1 MKKLLTT
8 MAAAMLAIAG
18 IAAPTGQAKW
28 LVLDKITY
36 ATGVDRVAFE
46 GIDALLLTK
55 LAQSKY
61 KVLDRDAYDTAA
73 REEGFGANVQLIPAG
88 YSMRGEIVQLQKS
101 GRTRTVA
108 TTTYPEYIATV
119 SIRVYDLQTQEA
131 YEAETLRV
139 NNYVQTPKDML
150 VYVVQRMALAILMRD
165 YPPKIIAY
173 DDDDDELTVNYGKD
187 FINVGEQYEVRRI
200 KVVVDDDTGEEVK
213 SEKTV
218 GVCEI
223 IDVGAK
229 TSNAKLISGKAKVKD
244 ELRFYVD
251 PEPFAVPEPE
261 PIAVPAPA
269 PVVAAPTEIVAKPN
283 ALPRKRQRIA
293 VAPFISKRNHFGV
306 WGVAYSSR
314 SWMDDVADHLNTD
327 LTKTGSFKVLDR
339 SFGPELDRELNRI
352 ANDPNANPN
361 DVCRLSNKLAT
372 DYLVVAEVT
381 FSDVASPGVDYVT
394 GLPLPPP
401 SVIFAEVRFR
411 CVVAPTTEIAW
422 ADTVRIDASRFGGSP
437 EQFSSTSAQAAA
449 DAICAAIQRRLDPQ
463 GYAAAAVAAAASPV
477 SAFGT
482 SGDGEVRQYPQPPAP
497 VAPVRRGFRVGF

>member
-1 MKKLLTT
+1 MKKLFTA
-8 MAAAMLAIAG
+8 MAAAAIAIAG
-18 IAAPTGQAKW
+18 VAAPTGQAKW
-28 LVLDKITY
+28 LVLDKISY

-46 GIDALLLTK
+46 GIDGLLLTK

-73 REEGFGANVQLIPAG
+73 REQNFGANVELVPAG
-88 YSMRGEIVQLQKS
+88 YSIRGEIVQLQKS
-101 GRTRTVA
+101 GRTRTIAAA
-108 TTTYPEYIATV
+108 TLPEYIATV
-119 SIRVYDLQTQEA
+119 SIRVYDLRTQEA

-139 NNYVQTPKDML
+139 NNYVQTSKDML

-173 DDDDDELTVNYGKD
+173 DDEDDELTINYGRD
-187 FINVGEQYEVRRI
+187 FINVGEQYEVRRV

-223 IDVGAK
+223 VDVGAK
-229 TSNAKLISGKAKVKD
+229 TSNAKLVSGKARVKD
-244 ELRFYVD
+244 ELRFYAD
-251 PEPFAVPEPE
+251 AEPFAVPEP
-261 PIAVPAPA
+261 APA
-269 PVVAAPTEIVAKPN
+269 VVAPPPPVVAAPAEIVAKPSV
-283 ALPRKRQRIA
+283 LPRKRQRIA
-293 VAPFISKRNHFGV
+293 VAPFISKRNSFGV
-306 WGVAYSSR
+306 WGIGYSAR
-314 SWMDDVADHLNTD
+314 TWMDDVADHLNTD
-327 LTKTGSFKVLDR
+327 LAQTGSFRVLDR
-339 SFGPELDRELNRI
+339 SFGPEIDNELGRI
-352 ANDPNANPN
+352 VNDPNANPN

-422 ADTVRIDASRFGGSP
+422 ADTVKLDASRFGGSL

-463 GYAAAAVAAAASPV
+463 AYAAAEAAAAAAAAAVPEYA
-477 SAFGT
+477 
-482 SGDGEVRQYPQPPAP
+482 PAP
-497 VAPVRRGFRVGF
+497 APAYTPAPHGVRLGF